1 MLHKAAFK
9 TIPINTLYKL
19 KVVNAVKHCQC
30 NIFPSSAQKGRINDN
45 VFFYLNWGQLCFLNY
60 RLCQWKARYSQ
71 LHLCFKMFAHKYNS
85 MKRTLFKYNL
95 IIF

>member
-30 NIFPSSAQKGRINDN
+30 NIFPSSAQKGRINHN
-45 VFFYLNWGQLCFLNY
+45 VFFYLNWGSALF
-60 RLCQWKARYSQ
+60 
-71 LHLCFKMFAHKYNS
+71 FKLSPVS
-85 MKRTLFKYNL
+85 MKSTLQSTPFV
-95 IIF
+95 F